1 MGGLLHD
8 MPNYAKDDWDLEHM
22 LHECTHGST
31 SGGRMKIKDQII
43 DGLKNLHGYRV
54 RLGQRSNS
62 FYHCSDQMNSDVI
75 HPNLSLVYLQNS

>member
-43 DGLKNLHGYRV
+43 EGLKNLRNVKDKNDIAGGK
-54 RLGQRSNS
+54 RLHDS
-62 FYHCSDQMNSDVI
+62 
-75 HPNLSLVYLQNS
+75 